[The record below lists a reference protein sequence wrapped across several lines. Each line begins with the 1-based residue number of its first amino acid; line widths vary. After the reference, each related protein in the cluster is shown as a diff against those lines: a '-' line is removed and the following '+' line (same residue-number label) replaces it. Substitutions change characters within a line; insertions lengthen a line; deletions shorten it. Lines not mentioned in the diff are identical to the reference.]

1 MRPYRDGDSGLHA
14 VPIFAALDRH
24 GVRYVAVGSYSAI
37 AQGID
42 LDLTDLDIVPAT
54 DKENR
59 ERLATALKDLHAY
72 DKSAD
77 RIEDSYD
84 FMNNPET
91 LTDTQF
97 WTFVTEFGELDV
109 VLRPA
114 GFPQGYNDLIKNA
127 LSAVLRDD
135 NNPTILVEAILA
147 DVHDIY
153 ESKRLAGRQKDI
165 DALPRFIGIHPSNF
179 RESVRE
185 RYRADQLRRTQ
196 PPDLPESD
204 Q

>member
-1 MRPYRDGDSGLHA
+1 MRPRRDGDSGLHA

-42 LDLTDLDIVPAT
+42 LDLTDLDIVPAI
-54 DKENR
+54 DADNG
-59 ERLATALKDLHAY
+59 ERLAAALKDLHAY
-72 DKSAD
+72 DKSANT
-77 RIEDSYD
+77 IEDSYD
-84 FMNNPET
+84 FMNDPEM
-91 LTDTQF
+91 LTDTKF
-97 WTFVTEFGELDV
+97 STFVTEFGELDV
-109 VLRPA
+109 ILRPA

-135 NNPTILVEAILA
+135 NNPTIVVEAVLA

-153 ESKRLAGRQKDI
+153 ESKRLAGRRKDI
-165 DALPRFIGIHPSNF
+165 DALPRFIGIHPSNI

-185 RYRADQLRRTQ
+185 QYRADQLRRTQ
-196 PPDLPESD
+196 PPGLSGSD
-204 Q
+204 